1 MATRGGQIVLYAKTA
16 NFEYDP
22 EDGTCHTVLVG
33 SGMEV
38 RIIQTR
44 HHFLRTGANADKF
57 RRSLDT
63 AEVVEFPPKE

>member
-1 MATRGGQIVLYAKTA
+1 MAGLGGQIVLYTKTA
-16 NFEYDP
+16 TFEYDP
-22 EDGTCHTVLVG
+22 EDGTCHTVIIQG
-33 SGMEV
+33 GMEV

-63 AEVVEFPPKE
+63 AEVVEFQPKE